1 MEPANVSPTVPGRLV
16 KMKVCSCLPPS
27 LTSKGSVS
35 NSWAVTAELTSAVE
49 GVSNGG
55 RRIHFDGLRC
65 AANFQH
71 EIDGDDL
78 RDRHQD
84 LVGHMRFEALLL
96 GLQAIRSR
104 RQGNAVIAGAAGGGG
119 PFHAGVN
126 VLNRERQIG
135 NDASACILY
144 CPGYCSETALPA
156 DELASS
162 QK

>member
-1 MEPANVSPTVPGRLV
+1 
-16 KMKVCSCLPPS
+16 
-27 LTSKGSVS
+27 
-35 NSWAVTAELTSAVE
+35 
-49 GVSNGG
+49 
-55 RRIHFDGLRC
+55 
-65 AANFQH
+65 
-71 EIDGDDL
+71 
-78 RDRHQD
+78 

-144 CPGYCSETALPA
+144 RSGYSSETALPVA
-156 DELASS
+156 ELASH
-162 QK
+162 QKINERQQQNSESVSHFGTSPVTCLEEDLPRYESKRNKK